1 MKTIDARGKACPEPV
16 ILTKACVDQ
25 GEKEVEVLLDNPVS
39 ASNVRRFL
47 ENKGFSVQLKDDDG
61 MLTIL
66 AGPKN
71 EQIKVAA
78 VPSKKQGQE
87 PPRQTRPGASTE
99 PQEQAESARP
109 FSDFPTEKETFSVLV
124 TCQNIG
130 QSDQQLGDVLMK
142 SFLGTLSQLDD
153 APLAVALM
161 NEGVKL
167 ALYDSSSCDHLKN
180 LEKKGTLILVC
191 GTCVSHFHIA
201 EQVGVGTIS
210 NMFEIVETLN
220 KAKKIIT
227 L

>member
-16 ILTKACVDQ
+16 TLTKACVDQ

-47 ENKGFSVQLKDDDG
+47 ENRGFSVQLKDDDG

-66 AGPKN
+66 ANPKN
-71 EQIKVAA
+71 EQIKVATI
-78 VPSKKQGQE
+78 PQNNKDRE
-87 PPRQTRPGASTE
+87 PPRQTQSQTSAM
-99 PQEQAESARP
+99 PQEEQEPAQPLPDLSAE
-109 FSDFPTEKETFSVLV
+109 KKTFSVLI
-124 TCQNIG
+124 TCQNLG
-130 QSDQQLGDVLMK
+130 QRDQQLGDILMK

-153 APLAVALM
+153 TPLAVALM

-201 EQVGVGTIS
+201 EQIGAGTIS

-220 KAKKIIT
+220 KAGKIIT

>member
-16 ILTKACVDQ
+16 TLTKASVDQ
-25 GEKEVEVLLDNPVS
+25 GAEEVEVLLDNPVS

-47 ENKGFSVQLKDDDG
+47 ESKGFGVQLKDDDG
-61 MLTIL
+61 MLIIS
-66 AGPKN
+66 ASKKN
-71 EQIKVAA
+71 EQTKTSAPKKKAA
-78 VPSKKQGQE
+78 
-87 PPRQTRPGASTE
+87 
-99 PQEQAESARP
+99 EQAPRPQSAQLP
-109 FSDFPTEKETFSVLV
+109 AAPPKETFSVLI
-124 TCQNIG
+124 TCQNLG

-180 LEKKGTLILVC
+180 LEKKGVLVLVC

-201 EQVGVGTIS
+201 EQIGTGTIS
-210 NMFEIVETLN
+210 NMFEILETLN
-220 KAKKIIT
+220 KASKIMT